1 MTENKLCDIH
11 LEGGPSNRI
20 SGIPKYHAHQ
30 RDNKGRDSAG
40 NGEAS
45 NIALATPRVHKSE
58 KRTDRQPS
66 KAILLCDGSD
76 PWLP

>member
-1 MTENKLCDIH
+1 MTENKLCDIR
-11 LEGGPSNRI
+11 LEGGPSSRI
-20 SGIPKYHAHQ
+20 SGITKHYAHQ
-30 RDNKGRDSAG
+30 RDNKGRGSAS

-45 NIALATPRVHKSE
+45 NIALTTPRVHKSE
-58 KRTDRQPS
+58 RRADRQPS